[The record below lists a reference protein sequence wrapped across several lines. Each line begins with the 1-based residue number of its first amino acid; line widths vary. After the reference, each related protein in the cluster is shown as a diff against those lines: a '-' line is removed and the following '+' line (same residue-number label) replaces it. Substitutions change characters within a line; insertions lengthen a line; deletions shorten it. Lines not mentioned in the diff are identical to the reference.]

1 MLPLTTTSDVI
12 QLVTTAAG
20 QIDAF
25 GAYADVT
32 GTTVT
37 VGRQVTRITTAT
49 TTTVVSAPGA
59 STSRNI
65 KRLAVSNNHASVTN
79 TVTFQFFDGTNT
91 VIFEVVTLAPGE
103 RFSYSETAGIRIFD
117 ASGIQKT
124 QESIRASGMSNTA
137 DVVANAADAYLT
149 GSGLVI
155 GGRIQVGSFVK
166 WRFRATKTA
175 AGVASAAFNV
185 RLGTTGTTTDTAR
198 TTLTS
203 SAIQT
208 AAVDTAM
215 FELDTNFRAVGA
227 TGVIESVIRMDH
239 TAADGAGMGTFRYL
253 VATSATFDTTTAG
266 LIIGVSCNPGAAG
279 VWTFQYISAE
289 ANFLLP

>member
-79 TVTFQFFDGTNT
+79 TV
-91 VIFEVVTLAPGE
+91 IFEVVTLAPGE

-124 QESIRASGMSNTA
+124 QDSIRASGMSNTA